1 MDAWQAMHDAAEEKR
16 LFEKITV
23 VYDRDLD
30 ARQDGKFWWR
40 VKALTQVFVP
50 LLPQTNSRDRGFGK
64 ISSTIFST
72 NVSEADDLMPIA

>member
-1 MDAWQAMHDAAEEKR
+1 MHDTAEEKR

-30 ARQDGKFWWR
+30 ARQDGKLWWR
-40 VKALTQVFVP
+40 MKAFTQVFVL

-72 NVSEADDLMPIA
+72 YVSAADDLMPIA